1 MPMENMVVSEQL
13 LPLKG
18 AYNFRDMGG
27 LKTRDGRKVKKG
39 LIFRSAD
46 LTGLTAE
53 DIQYLKTF
61 NFRLIYDY
69 RDKAEADQRPDPQ
82 IGRERHER
90 VAVNGEDKA
99 TAHSEWEPEIF
110 YKTFTRE
117 KFTRVYEQMPIRNVS
132 YRRMMSLVA
141 QPEQNLPLVHHCAGG
156 RDRTGVGAMLIL
168 MTLDV
173 PFDTIMDDYMLSNW
187 TLAAYHRE
195 LFEEASHYLSGGAL
209 KQFEEDFS
217 LHEEYLEASVAS
229 IFDTYGT
236 FDQYLTAEFGITND
250 VREGIQDFCLE

>member
-1 MPMENMVVSEQL
+1 MESMVVSEQL

-27 LKTRDGRKVKKG
+27 LKTHDGRKVKKG

-53 DIQYLKTF
+53 DIRYLKTF
-61 NFRLIYDY
+61 DFRLIYDY

-99 TAHSEWEPEIF
+99 TAHSEWEPETF

-117 KFTRVYEQMPIRNVS
+117 KFTQVYEQMPIRNAS

-141 QPEQNLPLVHHCAGG
+141 QPEKNMPFVHHCAGG

-168 MTLDV
+168 TTLGV
-173 PFDTIMDDYMLSNW
+173 PFETIMDDYMLSNL
-187 TLAAYHRE
+187 TLVDYHKE
-195 LFEEASHYLSGGAL
+195 LFEEASQYLTGRAL

-217 LHEEYLEASVAS
+217 LHEEFLEASMNS
-229 IFDTYGT
+229 IIAAYGT
-236 FDQYLTAEFGITND
+236 FDHYLTMEFRITSD
-250 VREGIQDFCLE
+250 VRERIKNFCLE